1 MDVSEALLRAIA
13 FRLALLVLAVFAAR
27 TLPDNR
33 PAIDATVIAS
43 VAYGSPHS
51 DKDSA
56 LMRDTALHD

>member
-1 MDVSEALLRAIA
+1 MDASEALLRAIA

-33 PAIDATVIAS
+33 PAIDATVTAS

-56 LMRDTALHD
+56 LMNDMALHD